1 MIIKTTKQS
10 EGINVEQ
17 KGKDLAKALTT
28 FTDNMIKAYK
38 SEAKRKS
45 ISDTIETV
53 KLVKNLVDITN
64 KTFKDLIKLLNN
76 QHKIEELA
84 NLGKNG
90 VDITTGTMLLIE
102 NIKMLQGIE
111 MPDARKIAGLPGYVK
126 YAVKTAKQMKELSDI
141 MLDQNITKSILKFLK
156 DINMLTQPNLRDR
169 SETSRRAL
177 IMFGN
182 DLKKFTVDV
191 KKTQIQMVKFQ
202 HKMDKATQSLRK
214 FDDALINNERK
225 RQESLEKFAK
235 AIKEITNNMA
245 ELHTQFDTIN
255 ENKILGTFGN
265 IMNLIKTVSAS
276 RNVSDDN
283 TNTGNVQQT
292 SRTTQSQAVVRQAP
306 MNAPAQNTTNNYMA
320 NGGIPQQM
328 LVTMVFSNTQ
338 FTGTMEVKNI

>member
-1 MIIKTTKQS
+1 MIVKTTKQS

-141 MLDQNITKSILKFLK
+141 MLDQNITESILKFLK

-191 KKTQIQMVKFQ
+191 KKT
-202 HKMDKATQSLRK
+202 
-214 FDDALINNERK
+214 
-225 RQESLEKFAK
+225 
-235 AIKEITNNMA
+235 
-245 ELHTQFDTIN
+245 
-255 ENKILGTFGN
+255 
-265 IMNLIKTVSAS
+265 
-276 RNVSDDN
+276 
-283 TNTGNVQQT
+283 
-292 SRTTQSQAVVRQAP
+292 
-306 MNAPAQNTTNNYMA
+306 
-320 NGGIPQQM
+320 
-328 LVTMVFSNTQ
+328 
-338 FTGTMEVKNI
+338 